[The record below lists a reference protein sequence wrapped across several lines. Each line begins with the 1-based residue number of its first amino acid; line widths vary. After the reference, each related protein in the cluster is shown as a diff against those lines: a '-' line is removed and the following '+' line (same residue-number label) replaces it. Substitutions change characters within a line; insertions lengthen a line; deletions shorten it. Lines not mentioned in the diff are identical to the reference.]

1 MGSRKLGSQQVGAGS
16 QGPTARSCD
25 RTMQGILNQQ
35 DALVPSSP
43 SFRRTTSS
51 IGIAASTPDQSST
64 GSKWRVIVLGTPGM
78 RRTSSSSTLQGEAG
92 ENGQPGC
99 CLCKSSLQETV
110 GYAGGKLPAGV
121 ANDWVTRR
129 SPVPCFADLRV
140 ITLRV
145 PPSLPLRRP
154 PLAEGGARRIACMVW
169 WLNVQS
175 GLQDPGN
182 NTPGILQSA

>member
-1 MGSRKLGSQQVGAGS
+1 
-16 QGPTARSCD
+16 
-25 RTMQGILNQQ
+25 MQGILNQQ
-35 DALVPSSP
+35 DALEPSSP
-43 SFRRTTSS
+43 SFRRTTSH
-51 IGIAASTPDQSST
+51 GIAWLFSPISHRRKQVANDS
-64 GSKWRVIVLGTPGM
+64 PGYS
-78 RRTSSSSTLQGEAG
+78 RDAETSSSYTLQGKAG
-92 ENGQPGC
+92 ENGQPGG

-140 ITLRV
+140 ITPRV

-154 PLAEGGARRIACMVW
+154 PLAEGGARRIACTVW

>member
-1 MGSRKLGSQQVGAGS
+1 M
-16 QGPTARSCD
+16 QGPTARLG
-25 RTMQGILNQQ
+25 TPHMQGILIQQ

-43 SFRRTTSS
+43 SLCRTA
-51 IGIAASTPDQSST
+51 G
-64 GSKWRVIVLGTPGM
+64 G
-78 RRTSSSSTLQGEAG
+78 SSSTQVASDSPGYSQDAERPSSFQGKAG

-140 ITLRV
+140 ITHACS
-145 PPSLPLRRP
+145 SLAPLVETSSRGGRRLP
-154 PLAEGGARRIACMVW
+154 HCVHGMVAQCTVW
-169 WLNVQS
+169 PA
-175 GLQDPGN
+175 GPRE
-182 NTPGILQSA
+182 